1 MTTIAEFGFDAE
13 SFPLGGLFERFP
25 TAEIEL
31 ERLVP
36 TTDAAFPY
44 FWVRDADPDAVVP
57 TVGDHEAIAEL
68 SLVGSVGD
76 DGLFRAVWN
85 VDAPGIVR
93 GIVETG
99 ITLLSA
105 TATEAGWTFKFRA
118 ADSATIT
125 SLQRYCADQAIDFRL
140 KRLYT
145 LSETGSAAERGLTEP
160 QREALLLAYERGYFD
175 EPRQVTLESLAADL
189 GITRQSLSGRLRR
202 GHRRLVAD
210 TIAERG

>member
-13 SFPLGGLFERFP
+13 SFPLGILFERFP
-25 TAEIEL
+25 AAEIEL

-44 FWVRDADPDAVVP
+44 FWIRDADPDSVVP
-57 TVGDHEAIAEL
+57 AVGDHEAIAGL
-68 SLVGSVGD
+68 SLVGSAGD
-76 DGLFRAVWN
+76 EGLFRAEWN
-85 VDAPGIVR
+85 VDAPGIVQ
-93 GIVETG
+93 GVAETG
-99 ITLLSA
+99 ITVLSA
-105 TATEAGWTFKFRA
+105 TATAAGWTFEFRA
-118 ADSATIT
+118 ADSAIVTR
-125 SLQRYCADQAIDFRL
+125 LQRYCADQDIDFRL

-145 LSETGSAAERGLTEP
+145 LSESGSAAERGLTEP

-202 GHRRLVAD
+202 GHRRLIAD
-210 TIAERG
+210 TIAEGG